1 LNCRQFGQFDYG
13 QVYNTHYQADAQY
26 YPSTVGYSGSIL
38 TPDISMSYTQQAGD
52 TNFDDEPPLLEGEL
66 HCFVFVFSSVFSEL
80 FILTFQLLI
89 Y

>member
-1 LNCRQFGQFDYG
+1 MCCICFNCRQFGQFDYG
-13 QVYNTHYQADAQY
+13 QVYNAPSQADAQY

-66 HCFVFVFSSVFSEL
+66 HCFVLLCSSNKLSA
-80 FILTFQLLI
+80 LL
-89 Y
+89 